1 MKHPRK
7 WPDPLQT
14 QMEGSDKKEL
24 VMTFLILIFM
34 YLFIFVFSR
43 AAPMAYGNS
52 QARGPIGP
60 IAASLCHSNIRFE
73 PSRDLHHSSQQC
85 RILNT
90 LS

>member
-43 AAPMAYGNS
+43 AAPMAYGDS
-52 QARGPIGP
+52 QAKGLIGAV
-60 IAASLCHSNIRFE
+60 AASLHHSHSNSGSKPR
-73 PSRDLHHSSQQC
+73 L
-85 RILNT
+85 
-90 LS
+90 